1 MSEKVAKKS
10 HKREISL
17 ILAAVVLAVF
27 YFLPDSS
34 ANGGL
39 SHEAFWAVG
48 IFFSSLIMWIGVSI
62 DWPSLISMFLIG
74 LLPTYGFSKMLQG
87 SLGNS
92 TIAFLL
98 FTFMLVYPLSQTNFV
113 RRVTVAFITN
123 PIAKKGPWFFV
134 SFLFAALTLIGCFI
148 SPSVLFVA
156 FMPFLEDI
164 YKLLDIKKGGKTG
177 NMLMMGTAF
186 CISLSSGMTP
196 IGHVWPTLAMGY
208 YASAFESSISAF
220 QYMAFGVPTGI
231 ILVIAL
237 ILVFK
242 FIYRPDDINDIDPNK
257 AEALKGTFPKA
268 DLREKLIVGIMVLVV
283 VLWISPSL
291 VKNVLPEYYT
301 LINGMTTAM
310 PPLLGCI
317 LMFIITIDG
326 KPLLNF
332 KEATTKGVLW
342 GSVFMTAAATIVGAT
357 LTNSDLGISAWLST
371 VMEPIANHLSS
382 GLLIL
387 FFVAWAVIETNFSSN
402 IVTTTVVSSIM
413 IAVLSALPE
422 GTICIPAAV
431 CLVGFAAGVCNM
443 TPAGQSTVNT
453 VAIGSGWTD
462 SKSMFIWGGV
472 FALLAIL
479 ALTFIGYNI
488 GAVVM
493 AAI

>member
-1 MSEKVAKKS
+1 MNKK
-10 HKREISL
+10 KTISL
-17 ILAAVVLAVF
+17 ILAAIVLAVF

-48 IFFSSLIMWIGVSI
+48 IFFASLIMWIGVSI
-62 DWPSLISMFLIG
+62 DWPSLISMFMIG
-74 LLPTYGFSKMLQG
+74 LLPTYGFSKMLSG
-87 SLGNS
+87 SFGNS
-92 TIAFLL
+92 TVAFLM

-123 PIAKKGPWFFV
+123 KVAKKGPWHFV
-134 SFLFAALTLIGCFI
+134 CFLFAAITLIGLFI

-156 FMPFLEDI
+156 FLPFLEDI
-164 YKLLDIKKGGKTG
+164 YKVLEIKKGGKTG

-208 YASAFESSISAF
+208 YESAFDSPISAF

-231 ILVIAL
+231 LLVVAL

-242 FIYRPDDINDIDPNK
+242 FIYRPDDIKDIDPSK
-257 AEALKGTFPKA
+257 AESLKGTFPKA
-268 DLREKLIVGIMVLVV
+268 DLREKLIIAIMILVV
-283 VLWISPSL
+283 FLWISPSL
-291 VKNVLPEYYT
+291 LKSVLPEYYT

-317 LMFIITIDG
+317 LMFIISIDG

-332 KEATTKGVLW
+332 KEATTKGVMW
-342 GSVFMTAAATIVGAT
+342 GSVLMTAAATIVGAT
-357 LTNSDLGISAWLST
+357 LTNADLGISTWLST

-431 CLVGFAAGVCNM
+431 CLVGFAAGICNM
-443 TPAGQSTVNT
+443 TPAGQSTINT

-462 SKSMFIWGGV
+462 SKSMFVWGAV
-472 FALLAIL
+472 FALLAII
-479 ALTFIGYNI
+479 ALTLVGYNL
-488 GAVVM
+488 GALAM
-493 AAI
+493 ATI